1 MEDDI
6 MKSKQNNEKEREK
19 LGTLKVCRHCG
30 AEFVKKYCKHYYCSD
45 ECRKEVEKE
54 QRRERSKRHRERRKE
69 LNLERRKKFL
79 EMQKQQKRQK
89 REIEKQKQLEMEKQ
103 EMQKQDVVLDATVD
117 TVELD
122 DTVEN
127 VL

>member
-1 MEDDI
+1 
-6 MKSKQNNEKEREK
+6 MKSSKKTVKERVK
-19 LGTLKVCRHCG
+19 LGSIVKCKHCN
-30 AEFVKKYCKHYYCSD
+30 AEFEKMYPTHYYCSD

-89 REIEKQKQLEMEKQ
+89 REIEKQKKEMEKQ

-117 TVELD
+117 TVD
-122 DTVEN
+122 NDTKSE
-127 VL
+127 

>member
-1 MEDDI
+1 
-6 MKSKQNNEKEREK
+6 MKSSKKTVKERVK
-19 LGTLKVCRHCG
+19 LGSIVKCKHCN
-30 AEFVKKYCKHYYCSD
+30 AEFEKMYPTHYYCSD

-89 REIEKQKQLEMEKQ
+89 REMEKQKQLEMEKQ

>member
-1 MEDDI
+1 
-6 MKSKQNNEKEREK
+6 MKDNKNVKVREK
-19 LGTLKVCRHCG
+19 LGTLKVCKHCG
-30 AEFVKKYCKHYYCSD
+30 RTFEKMYPTHYYCSD

-89 REIEKQKQLEMEKQ
+89 REIEKQKKEMEKQ

-117 TVELD
+117 TVD
-122 DTVEN
+122 NDTKSE
-127 VL
+127 